1 MDENTTKLEKTK
13 LPLTHSP
20 LLKVLAFLLVLVL
33 LATLTAGIVG
43 VAAMVGY
50 NVYENEKVDLYS
62 DLAQGAAWE
71 DARELGRYMGSDNYL
86 GAGEYMAARNI
97 AAADIV
103 CEGEQN
109 WTWSHGDWSEGEH
122 IEFDFEWPYYY
133 LDGEGIA
140 VLDYDGEAG
149 NRMHIRLR
157 IADVPV
163 IYDEY
168 WLAYNAAELCY
179 AMRYAVYPVIAVAF
193 VLAVLC
199 LVYLLCAAGRRR
211 SKAGVNPAIT
221 TKIPFDLLTA
231 VVVFIVGMSLVAC
244 DALMW
249 AGGNTAETV
258 LRLCGL
264 AFIIVADAVICLLW
278 LMSLTLRIKLRTL
291 FTNTLIYMLI
301 SFCWSRLKRCWGH
314 IRRTGE
320 RIALFWKVALVFV
333 MLCVLE
339 FAVIMMTQWN
349 VGLEVF
355 FWFIARLVLLAG
367 LVYIC
372 HMLNEMHKCG
382 KAVAKGDMSY
392 EVDTRLMP
400 SQFREHAENMRSLS
414 VAVNKAVEQRMV
426 SERMKTELITNVS
439 HDLKTPLTSLINYS
453 DLICRESCDNP
464 HHGEYAEVLHRQS
477 ERMKRLIDDLV
488 EASKASSGNLEV
500 NLAPCEAG
508 VLLAQAVGE
517 YEQRL
522 TEKGLHLVA
531 GQPIH
536 PIRIMADGRRLW
548 RVMDNLMNNICKYAL
563 SGTRVYITLE
573 EAAGEAVLSFKN
585 TSRDQLNLSP
595 EELLE
600 RFVRGDAS
608 RNSEGSGLGLGIA
621 RSLTEL
627 QGGKMELMCDGDLFK
642 VILRFPIIK

>member
-1 MDENTTKLEKTK
+1 MDEKIVKGEKTK
-13 LPLTHSP
+13 LPLTHSS
-20 LLKVLAFLLVLVL
+20 LLKVLAFVLVLVL
-33 LATLTAGIVG
+33 LATLAAGIVG

-50 NVYENEKVDLYS
+50 NVYENEKVDLYA
-62 DLAQGAAWE
+62 DLARGAAWE
-71 DARELGRYMGSDNYL
+71 DAREICWYMGAGNYL

-97 AAADIV
+97 AAADII
-103 CEGEQN
+103 CKGEQN

-122 IEFDFEWPYYY
+122 IEFDFEWPYFVMDDSVAYP
-133 LDGEGIA
+133 
-140 VLDYDGEAG
+140 DYGGDAG
-149 NRMHIRLR
+149 SMHIRLR

-168 WLAYNAAELCY
+168 WLSYNAAELCY
-179 AMRYAVYPVIAVAF
+179 TMRYAVYPVIAVAF

-199 LVYLLCAAGRRR
+199 LVYLLCAAGHRRG
-211 SKAGVNPAIT
+211 KAGVSPSLT
-221 TKIPFDLLTA
+221 TKIPFDLLTV
-231 VVVFIVGMSLVAC
+231 VVVFIVGISLVIC

-249 AGGNTAETV
+249 VGGNRAETV

-264 AFIIVADAVICLLW
+264 AFFVVADAVICMLW
-278 LMSLTLRIKLRTL
+278 LMSLALRIKLRTI
-291 FTNTLIYMLI
+291 FTNTLIYMLLR
-301 SFCWSRLKRCWGH
+301 FCWRKLKRCWGY
-314 IRRTGE
+314 IRRSGE
-320 RIALFWKVALVFV
+320 RIALFWKAALVFV

-339 FAVIMMTQWN
+339 FAVIMMTRWN
-349 VGLEVF
+349 VGLEVL
-355 FWFIARLVLLAG
+355 FWFVARLALLAG

-372 HMLNEMHKCG
+372 HMLNEMYKCG
-382 KAVAKGDMSY
+382 KAVAEGNMDH
-392 EVDTRLMP
+392 EVDTRFMP
-400 SQFREHAENMRSLS
+400 SQFCEHAENLRSLS
-414 VAVNKAVEQRMV
+414 ATVNKAVEQRMV

-477 ERMKRLIDDLV
+477 VRMKRLIDDLV
-488 EASKASSGNLEV
+488 EASKASSGNLDV
-500 NLAPCEAG
+500 NLAPCEAT

-522 TEKGLHLVA
+522 TEKGLQLVTN
-531 GQPIH
+531 QPE
-536 PIRIMADGRRLW
+536 RSVCIMADGRRLW

-563 SGTRVYITLE
+563 PGTRVYLTLE
-573 EAAGEAVLSFKN
+573 EVGGEALISFKN

-595 EELLE
+595 GELME
-600 RFVRGDAS
+600 RFVRGDSS
-608 RNSEGSGLGLGIA
+608 RSSEGSGLGLSIA

-642 VILRFPIIK
+642 VVLRFPVIR